1 MAIFS
6 VYFIICLLALIVRG
20 YYRVPS
26 ACIIEEL
33 IEDNKK
39 KSIIADRIECKCHYT
54 NFLWDKSLFDN
65 DNQTILNISMANSSG
80 KRQFEPTA
88 LVRK

>member
-1 MAIFS
+1 M
-6 VYFIICLLALIVRG
+6 
-20 YYRVPS
+20 
-26 ACIIEEL
+26 
-33 IEDNKK
+33 

-65 DNQTILNISMANSSG
+65 DNQTMLNISMRNNADEND
-80 KRQFEPTA
+80 QFEPTA